1 MVETEEGSNTAITTQ
16 LISIGVME
24 RISVTSSMFT
34 QPGRESSSE
43 EEEESVGGGGVILL
57 QIYSFIQSLIR
68 MFI

>member
-1 MVETEEGSNTAITTQ
+1 
-16 LISIGVME
+16 
-24 RISVTSSMFT
+24 MFT

-43 EEEESVGGGGVILL
+43 EDEESVGGGGEWILL

>member
-43 EEEESVGGGGVILL
+43 EEEESVGGGGE
-57 QIYSFIQSLIR
+57 
-68 MFI
+68 

>member
-1 MVETEEGSNTAITTQ
+1 MVETEEGSKTAITTQ

-43 EEEESVGGGGVILL
+43 EEEESVGGGGGVNPSSNLFIHSVIN
-57 QIYSFIQSLIR
+57 
-68 MFI
+68 

>member
-43 EEEESVGGGGVILL
+43 EDEESVGGGGE
-57 QIYSFIQSLIR
+57 
-68 MFI
+68 

>member
-43 EEEESVGGGGVILL
+43 EEEESVGGGGSDPSSNLFIHSVIN
-57 QIYSFIQSLIR
+57 
-68 MFI
+68 